1 MLVGHWPLIGN
12 FNDYSGNNNNLTY
25 QNNNNK
31 IIIEPLGKIGVAY
44 KRAVARDGA
53 DWLESNNNVNFQG
66 DFTFAIWAYVSAVH
80 SGTAN
85 GLLTNHNHS
94 NNTGAGITVREISSS
109 DYRISCNTGTG
120 SSRTFNAFFGTTN
133 IKDKWSHLVLR
144 FIKETNTFSL
154 WTNGN
159 KELEWNY
166 AQFNVSQRIG
176 LFSWSLGY
184 NNNSDYRP
192 AAIMNDARVY
202 DNALSDYEVKELAK
216 AKFGHWTFDTNNL
229 DSSGYGNNATNI
241 GIISSDNKIGSSS
254 LLVGQN
260 TVSTGI
266 TGLIYRESF
275 SASIWFKLIGNDL
288 TQNAGTSRS
297 VFGNWSNYH
306 GFMFY
311 RNNGDST
318 NRYRFYLNF
327 RTTSDTRGTIS
338 REQDLVL
345 NTWYHV
351 AIAGSPTGQY
361 SFVLNGQVV
370 QSGTLPNFKSWEG
383 EFPASQNASFFI
395 GRNNSY
401 NAIEGY
407 VDDCQLYMTYLTPED
422 YTSIYNRKANFD
434 NLGNVSVYELDENS
448 FSTNYNIND
457 KGQIIALEFD
467 EVTGT
472 QNTNAKQEIKD
483 NGTLFINGEFS
494 EVD

>member
-31 IIIEPLGKIGVAY
+31 IIIEPAGKIGVAY

-85 GLLTNHNHS
+85 GLLTNHNHN

-120 SSRTFNAFFGTTN
+120 SSRTFNTFFGTTN

-184 NNNSDYRP
+184 NNSSDYRP

-202 DNALSDYEVKELAK
+202 DHALSEYEVKELAK
-216 AKFGHWTFDTNNL
+216 AKILHYSFDDPSEEPTINLVGNPNLIEGNHITQFSAGASYGIYSIETLSNPGISPFVIRQRTGEYEMIFTADLIAGATYTMSCWVAYTLDWNGNNL
-229 DSSGYGNNATNI
+229 IFHSRFFGTPANTSIGGAPDGILETKVIGGLTWTRVYASITSPVTTVTSFSWYLGYSGSEATVGFRYFTQLQLERKPYATPFVDGTRNIGSIDLSGYNNNGTLYSNAN
-241 GIISSDNKIGSSS
+241 IISTLNSKIGSRSMDF
-254 LLVGQN
+254 
-260 TVSTGI
+260 TG
-266 TGLIYRESF
+266 TGGFY
-275 SASIWFKLIGNDL
+275 
-288 TQNAGTSRS
+288 TSP
-297 VFGNWSNYH
+297 
-306 GFMFY
+306 
-311 RNNGDST
+311 
-318 NRYRFYLNF
+318 
-327 RTTSDTRGTIS
+327 I
-338 REQDLVL
+338 
-345 NTWYHV
+345 
-351 AIAGSPTGQY
+351 
-361 SFVLNGQVV
+361 
-370 QSGTLPNFKSWEG
+370 TLP
-383 EFPASQNASFFI
+383 
-395 GRNNSY
+395 
-401 NAIEGY
+401 
-407 VDDCQLYMTYLTPED
+407 TYT
-422 YTSIYNRKANFD
+422 
-434 NLGNVSVYELDENS
+434 
-448 FSTNYNIND
+448 
-457 KGQIIALEFD
+457 IAF
-467 EVTGT
+467 
-472 QNTNAKQEIKD
+472 
-483 NGTLFINGEFS
+483 
-494 EVD
+494 